1 MRRVSVFLA
10 LLLCNVYFTRHVNG
24 ARILAIFPLEIPH
37 QFFFFQEILWTL
49 VEQGHKLDVISH
61 YPLIRPHPNYENIIH
76 LTGKGPRFTFNLTAD
91 TLDSLA
97 NKPVEY
103 YAEQYG
109 NKACELLALPEFKK
123 LIEEPQT
130 NPPYDLVITEL
141 LYANCYFAF
150 GRHFKVPVV
159 AVSMS
164 ALPPYISEPLGNP
177 VNTAFVSEHIDG
189 SILHMNFWQR
199 FKNTLHTWW
208 TNYRIRRVTEA
219 QNSIVKTHFGPDM
232 PDIRELE
239 RDLSL
244 LLVNSHHSLNGV
256 RPFTPAIVE
265 IGGLHVRD
273 DGTELPEELKAW
285 LDSSADGFIFVSFGS
300 LLAIENFPKDII
312 AELYSALAKIAPIRV
327 LLKGAAPE
335 ALPPGIPTNVLAL
348 EVVSQTQV
356 LKHGNIRAFVMQGG
370 SLEIHEAVMFA
381 VPFIG
386 LPIFPEPQRNVK
398 NCVEKG
404 VAISMDFGDF
414 TADKFTAAVSEI
426 VSDAK
431 YKNNIITLGGK
442 FLDRPRSPLETAIFW
457 IEYILRNGGDSL
469 RSPAVK
475 FSWWQLALL
484 DIYAGITVA
493 VIVVIYICKRLTLT
507 VIRRLFRPHPTLPTS
522 KKMV

>member
-1 MRRVSVFLA
+1 MRRMSVFLA
-10 LLLCNVYFTRHVNG
+10 LLLCNVYFTRHVDS
-24 ARILAIFPLEIPH
+24 ARILAIFPLEIPN

-61 YPLIRPHPNYENIIH
+61 YPLIKPHPNYVNIIQ
-76 LTGKGPRFTFNLTAD
+76 LTGKGPKFTINLTAD
-91 TLDSLA
+91 TLESLA

-103 YAEQYG
+103 YGELYG

-130 NPPYDLVITEL
+130 DPPYDLVITEL

-164 ALPPYISEPLGNP
+164 ALPPYVSESLGNP
-177 VNTAFVSEHIDG
+177 ANTAFVSEHIDG
-189 SILHMNFWQR
+189 STLYMNFWQR

-208 TNYRIRRVTEA
+208 TNYRVRRTTEV
-219 QNSIVKTHFGPDM
+219 QNNIVKKHFGADM

-256 RPFTPAIVE
+256 RPFTSAVVE

-273 DGTELPEELKAW
+273 DGMELPEELKAW
-285 LDSSADGFIFVSFGS
+285 MDSSSDGFIYISFGS
-300 LLAIENFPKDII
+300 LLTIDNFPKDIV
-312 AELYSALAKIAPIRV
+312 AELYSAIAKIDPIRV

-335 ALPPGIPTNVLAL
+335 ALPPGLPTNVLAM
-348 EVVSQTQV
+348 EVVSQRQV
-356 LKHGNIRAFVMQGG
+356 LKHGNIRAYVMQGG

-404 VAISMDFGDF
+404 VAISIDFRDF
-414 TADKFTAAVSEI
+414 TADKFAAAVTEI
-426 VSDAK
+426 VGDEK
-431 YKNNIITLGGK
+431 YKNNIVLLARR
-442 FLDRPRSPLETAIFW
+442 FLDRPRSPLDTAIFW
-457 IEYILRNGGDSL
+457 IEYILKNGGDAL

-475 FSWWQLALL
+475 LSWWQLVLL
-484 DIYAGITVA
+484 DIYASIMAA
-493 VIVVIYICKRLTLT
+493 VILAIYICKRLTLI